1 MNNQQQQQQ
10 MQQLQQLNSLHYNQ
24 QQNIKQVVNGQ
35 PHSHTDIILN
45 NIAKINEKLQHQQQ
59 EVVLNQQQQK
69 LLININNNMPA
80 QEHEPVNLS

>member
-1 MNNQQQQQQ
+1 MELQLP
-10 MQQLQQLNSLHYNQ
+10 QQLQQLNSLHYNQ

-35 PHSHTDIILN
+35 PHSNTDIILN

-59 EVVLNQQQQK
+59 EAVLNQQQQK

>member
-1 MNNQQQQQQ
+1 

-35 PHSHTDIILN
+35 PHSNTDIILN

-59 EVVLNQQQQK
+59 EAVLNQQQQK

>member
-1 MNNQQQQQQ
+1 

-35 PHSHTDIILN
+35 PHSNTDIILN
-45 NIAKINEKLQHQQQ
+45 NIAKINEKLQHRQQ
-59 EVVLNQQQQK
+59 EAVLNQQQQK